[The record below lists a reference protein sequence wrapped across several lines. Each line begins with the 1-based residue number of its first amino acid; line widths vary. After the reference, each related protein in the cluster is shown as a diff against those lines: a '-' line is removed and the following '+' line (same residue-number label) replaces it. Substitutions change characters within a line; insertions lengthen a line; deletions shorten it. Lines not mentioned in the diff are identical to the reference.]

1 MPNKHVYLAIGA
13 AHGAALATYIYH
25 HRRKWFTKYR
35 WVRRLYRWDRD
46 WVLYLPILM
55 PLIGLWGL
63 VPDLLHGTGVL
74 SKAETRQPFFDL
86 FFFHSTFEMLE
97 DSSATLDHWLN
108 TAGSLILIILSIG
121 LFVSYV
127 QRAKELIKESK

>member
-13 AHGAALATYIYH
+13 AHGAAIATYIYH
-25 HRRKWFTKYR
+25 RRRAWFAKYR

-63 VPDLLHGTGVL
+63 IPDILHGTGVL
-74 SKAETRQPFFDL
+74 SKAETRAPFFDL
-86 FFFHSTFEMLE
+86 FFFHSTLEILE
-97 DSSATLDHWLN
+97 DNNRSIDYWLN
-108 TAGSLILIILSIG
+108 IGGSFLLFILSVG
-121 LFVSYV
+121 LFVFYNKKS
-127 QRAKELIKESK
+127 QELIRESD